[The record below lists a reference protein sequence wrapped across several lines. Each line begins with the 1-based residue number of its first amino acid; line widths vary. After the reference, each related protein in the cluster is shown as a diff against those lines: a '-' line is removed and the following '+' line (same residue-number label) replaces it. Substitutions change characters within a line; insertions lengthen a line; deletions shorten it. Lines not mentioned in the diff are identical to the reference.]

1 MLIIFEQRA
10 PYFHLALSPA
20 DCMADRS
27 EKRTFQAE
35 GTESTKV
42 LELEWFLR
50 VYGTERRPV
59 RQEHNEKREGV
70 LYEIKLKK

>member
-1 MLIIFEQRA
+1 MQ
-10 PYFHLALSPA
+10 
-20 DCMADRS
+20 RS